1 MNQMAGPEA
10 QLRAP
15 KPHIPKAW
23 RIRNYR
29 IYFIGCIVSVPGTWM
44 QMTAQAWLV
53 LKLTDSP
60 LALAIVASL
69 QFLPVMLFSLLGGAV
84 ADRFPRRN
92 LMFITQSLGAA
103 QAVLLGLLTLTG
115 WISIWHIYVL
125 AITLG
130 LINALEAPLRQAF
143 VGELVPTI
151 YLPNAIA
158 MQSMVQ
164 NVGRIVGPALG
175 GVVIA
180 AFGVPAAY
188 FINALTFLGVI
199 AALVLIRKDELQ
211 PMRLA
216 KGGNLFTQVGEG
228 LTYARRSPAIMFLL
242 IGTFFIGLFGQNFTT
257 MVPLISNYL
266 LHAGAAEFGV
276 LNSCLGTGSFLAA
289 LFMTTRGAPSSL
301 RILGAGALFGAMLV
315 VISFSGNLIV
325 SSALFLIVGGA
336 AVTYTASVNTALQL
350 LAPPEMRGRL
360 VSMINLL
367 IPSPIGPMLTGAAA
381 AAFGVATAVLLNGL
395 MCLAGIVIAYIYLRS
410 HGGKLR
416 SGAIAAAETPGKAAE
431 NQNEPIDMPK

>member
-1 MNQMAGPEA
+1 MNQMANPRSPP
-10 QLRAP
+10 LRAP
-15 KPHIPKAW
+15 KPHVPKAW
-23 RIRNYR
+23 EIRNYR
-29 IYFIGCIVSVPGTWM
+29 IYFLGCVVSVPGSWM

-69 QFLPVMLFSLLGGAV
+69 QFLPVMLFSLLGGAM

-103 QAVLLGLLTLTG
+103 QALLLGVLTMTG
-115 WISIWHIYVL
+115 TVSIWHVYVL

-130 LINALEAPLRQAF
+130 MINALEAPLRQAF

-164 NVGRIVGPALG
+164 NLGRIVGPALG

-180 AFGVPAAY
+180 AFGVAAAY
-188 FINALTFLGVI
+188 FINCLTFLGVVV
-199 AALVLIRKDELQ
+199 ALLMIRREELQ

-216 KGGNLFTQVGEG
+216 KGQNIFRQVHEG
-228 LTYARRSPAIMFLL
+228 LVYARRSPAILFLL
-242 IGTFFIGLFGQNFTT
+242 IGTAFIGLFGQNFTT

-266 LHAGAAEFGV
+266 LHASAAEFGI
-276 LNSCLGTGSFLAA
+276 LNSCLGAGSFLAA
-289 LFMTTRGAPSSL
+289 LAMTTRGAPSST
-301 RILGAGALFGAMLV
+301 RILAAGAMFGLMLIA
-315 VISFSGNLIV
+315 ISFSTSLLV
-325 SSALFLIVGGA
+325 SSALFVVVGAA
-336 AVTYTASVNTALQL
+336 AVTYSASVNTSLQL
-350 LAPPEMRGRL
+350 LAPQEMRGRL
-360 VSMINLL
+360 VSMTNLL

-381 AAFGVATAVLLNGL
+381 SSMGVGVAVLLNGF
-395 MCLAGIVIAYIYLRS
+395 MCCAGILLAYAYFRS
-410 HGGKLR
+410 KGGRLR
-416 SGAIAAAETPGKAAE
+416 SGPRSIRESF
-431 NQNEPIDMPK
+431 EPEGPEPLT

>member
-1 MNQMAGPEA
+1 MNQMAGRGA
-10 QLRAP
+10 QLRSP
-15 KPHIPKAW
+15 KPHVPKAW
-23 RIRNYR
+23 GIRNYR
-29 IYFIGCIVSVPGTWM
+29 IYFLGCIISVPGTWM

-69 QFLPVMLFSLLGGAV
+69 QFLPVMLFSLLGGAL

-92 LMFITQSLGAA
+92 LMFITQSLGAT

-130 LINALEAPLRQAF
+130 LINALESPLRQAF

-180 AFGVPAAY
+180 ALGVPAAY
-188 FINALTFLGVI
+188 FINALTFLGVV
-199 AALVLIRKDELQ
+199 AALLLIRRDELQ
-211 PMRLA
+211 PMKLA
-216 KGGNLFTQVGEG
+216 KGGNIFTQVGEG
-228 LTYARRSPAIMFLL
+228 LNFARRSPAIMFLL

-301 RILGAGALFGAMLV
+301 RILGAGALFGVMLI
-315 VISFSGNLIV
+315 VISFSSSLLI

-336 AVTYTASVNTALQL
+336 AVTYTASVNTSLQL

-381 AAFGVATAVLLNGL
+381 STLGVATAVLFNGL
-395 MCLAGIVIAYIYLRS
+395 MCVAGVAIAYVYLRS
-410 HGGKLR
+410 RGGKLR
-416 SGAIAAAETPGKAAE
+416 PEPVVEGETPANARE
-431 NQNEPIDMPK
+431 TDNHLIDSPK